1 MRQVKE
7 VQTIRDNRPIFILMM
22 LTLGLPLMSAV
33 IPFFTNE
40 ELNSKDL
47 MGMALVPIV
56 LAITLL
62 LLLKMKTELI
72 IKSDKITYRFNPF
85 IIKQKEVLLKEI
97 SSWAIENHKWIN
109 GLGYRL
115 TMNGGSIY
123 VMSPG
128 KVLAITTKDG
138 RKYRFGINRPALVKR
153 FIVENW
159 EQKDTVYG

>member
-22 LTLGLPLMSAV
+22 LALGLPLMSAV

-62 LLLKMKTELI
+62 LLLKMKIELI

-138 RKYRFGINRPALVKR
+138 RNYRFGINRSEVVKQ
-153 FIVENW
+153 FITENW
-159 EQKDTVYG
+159 EKKKTIYD